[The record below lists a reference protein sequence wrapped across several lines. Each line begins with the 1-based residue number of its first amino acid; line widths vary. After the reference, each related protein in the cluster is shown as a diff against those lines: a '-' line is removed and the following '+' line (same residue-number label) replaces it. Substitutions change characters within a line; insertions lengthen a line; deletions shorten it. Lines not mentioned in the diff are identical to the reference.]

1 MREWI
6 EDILAAVSLVA
17 VLCGTVFLLWMIEPL
32 IN

>member
-17 VLCGTVFLLWMIEPL
+17 ILYGTVFLMWMIEPL